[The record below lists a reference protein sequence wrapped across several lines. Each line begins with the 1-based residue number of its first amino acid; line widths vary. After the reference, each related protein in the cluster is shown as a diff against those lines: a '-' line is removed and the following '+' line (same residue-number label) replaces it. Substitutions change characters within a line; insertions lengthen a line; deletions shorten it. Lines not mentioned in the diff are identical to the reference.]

1 MGRLTRPI
9 DDDLVYHALN
19 RGNNR
24 APVFHDESDHEA
36 FLEALARTRRRYP
49 FRLYGYCLMTN
60 HFHLLLRP
68 EPGQP
73 ISRIVQSLTVAHT
86 ARYHKRQRTIGH
98 VWQGRF
104 KSPVIQDDGHL
115 RAVLRYIEANPL
127 RAGMVQDLADY
138 RWSSYPAHGLG
149 RPDPLLSP
157 IPEWDDLS
165 STPAR
170 VRAQWRRRVHAPQAD
185 DELAAV
191 RASVRTGKP
200 FGTTDWVEDTAR
212 RLGLNLTTRPRGR
225 PRKQVQACFGA
236 RGSLG
241 HG

>member
-68 EPGQP
+68 ESGQP

-86 ARYHKRQRTIGH
+86 ARYHKRHRTIGH

-104 KSPVIQDDGHL
+104 KSPVIQDDGHICGRSCGTSRPIPSA
-115 RAVLRYIEANPL
+115 RAWCRTWRTTAG
-127 RAGMVQDLADY
+127 RATRPMASAVQTRCSA
-138 RWSSYPAHGLG
+138 RSPSGTTC
-149 RPDPLLSP
+149 PLL
-157 IPEWDDLS
+157 L
-165 STPAR
+165 
-170 VRAQWRRRVHAPQAD
+170 
-185 DELAAV
+185 
-191 RASVRTGKP
+191 
-200 FGTTDWVEDTAR
+200 
-212 RLGLNLTTRPRGR
+212 
-225 PRKQVQACFGA
+225 
-236 RGSLG
+236 
-241 HG
+241 